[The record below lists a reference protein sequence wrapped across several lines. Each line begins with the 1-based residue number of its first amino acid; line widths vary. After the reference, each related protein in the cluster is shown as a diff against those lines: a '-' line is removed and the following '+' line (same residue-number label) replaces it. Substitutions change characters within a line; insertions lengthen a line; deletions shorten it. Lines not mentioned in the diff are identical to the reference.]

1 MKTDLD
7 VRKVRIGRRIGLR
20 APWADRRRGKC
31 PAGGR
36 RWRAGR
42 GRCRHLPA
50 ARIRSDAVRWSSCR
64 STSGC
69 VQSEIN
75 EIIHL
80 LQSDSSWSRKWP
92 TEKISFDFNEK
103 SGGLVEE
110 DRTGCAST
118 HVTGRMNH
126 STFACLEK
134 PLPKWNNLDLSTI
147 FPFCFLLNKIIGIF
161 ICLYQSFIDD
171 INRVQSRLIR

>member
-92 TEKISFDFNEK
+92 TEIFLLISIKTVESKKIEPAAPALTSLGAWIIQHSHVWRSLSQNE
-103 SGGLVEE
+103 
-110 DRTGCAST
+110 TT
-118 HVTGRMNH
+118 W
-126 STFACLEK
+126 TFRLFS
-134 PLPKWNNLDLSTI
+134 L
-147 FPFCFLLNKIIGIF
+147 FCCLLNKIIGIF
-161 ICLYQSFIDD
+161 ICLYQSFIGVN
-171 INRVQSRLIR
+171 NRVQSRLIR